1 MGDLS
6 DIIFDFYIDLA
17 KNSLEYPDDYAD
29 MDSMFDDIVFNIRKD
44 LWFTYEVYRRVSYFW

>member
-17 KNSLEYPDDYAD
+17 EKSLEYPDDYAD
-29 MDSMFDDIVFNIRKD
+29 IDSMFDDIIFNIGKD
-44 LWFTYEVYRRVSYFW
+44 LWFTYEVYRRV